1 MFIVP
6 ALSPRHVLNNNMKL
20 SGTVELAL
28 AKAIKLA
35 KGDISPIKWVDEDKV
50 IILKPSLK
58 QVKDTLLSMRRRKV
72 AFDVETNGRHPLE
85 CELRCIAFYDGRRAI
100 TVPLLHRVKKKDVVL
115 GGMHVVWE
123 SYWGKKELP
132 QVIEAIRELLQNC
145 TLYTQNGQFDRMVVE
160 ASLGIKVPSGRPH
173 FDTLLGHHVIA
184 PYLPH
189 NLGFLSAMYTG
200 VKYYKATETGDAWS
214 GDSDHELWLYNSRD
228 CITTWLIAEK
238 MEQEIQVLPQHP
250 ALYEQDAWQEAQC
263 ERWKRVGIKLDRYAL
278 AFFRQHYQGIAKKAL
293 AKMKE
298 VVLKRV
304 KNTTEGDEQ
313 LTTLLEKLTVQAVK
327 KTRKKGVEEDEDLDE
342 VIDSIERM
350 DDEGTGRTVELF
362 NPASLNQ
369 LRVLMKALGI
379 QLEQKTATGQLSTAK
394 EILTGLRKELLN
406 QKVSPDD
413 DRIAFLDFLFA
424 WRESSKVDST
434 YLRPEVLRDGR
445 VHPTFSVHVVPTG
458 RLSSQKPNFQNQP
471 SGIRGMFVADEDHVL
486 VSGDWDALELRL
498 GAYQSQDPNFL
509 KVFREYDA
517 KTGPK
522 PHHANM
528 AVIFGLPPT
537 KEAAEAN
544 PGMYV
549 AAKTFAYAVAYG
561 AGEQKMFENS
571 REEMPDLDFKAFKVA
586 LTNYR
591 KFYARLFAFQREVV
605 QQGTQKGFLDSSIL
619 KRRVYFFE
627 KVFGE
632 NSPEATMMQNFPY
645 QSGGAD
651 VVGLANRRIIEKVL
665 EPWRKKLLKKGQK
678 WTDKD
683 GVIHVCFIDEKLE
696 QVAQVHDE
704 LLFIVPKRLKD
715 EFIAAFK
722 LHGEEEVRA
731 GWKLPLD
738 IKGKARWKPVQ
749 ARCTV
754 VHEGKPCREAT
765 DLEMTHE
772 HHWEGKCSKGHAVI
786 VDVDP
791 KLMVG

>member
-1 MFIVP
+1 MFVVP
-6 ALSPRHVLNNNMKL
+6 ALSPRHILNNNMKL

-28 AKAIKLA
+28 AKAIRLS
-35 KGDISPIKWVDEDKV
+35 KGDESCIQWVDEAKV
-50 IILKPSLK
+50 IQLKPKLAQVLK
-58 QVKDTLLSMRRRKV
+58 VLKSMHGHRV
-72 AFDVETNGRHPLE
+72 AFDVETDGRHALE
-85 CELRCIAFYDGRRAI
+85 CDLRCIAVYDGKTAI
-100 TVPLLHRVKKKDVVL
+100 TVPVL
-115 GGMHVVWE
+115 YRTGKRDEVTGKAEWKP
-123 SYWGKKELP
+123 YWGQKELA
-132 QVIEAIRELLQNC
+132 QVIAAFKALFLACILL
-145 TLYTQNGQFDRMVVE
+145 TQNGQYDRMVVQ
-160 ASLGIKVPSGRPH
+160 AQWGFVIPSGRPH
-173 FDTLLGHHVIA
+173 FDTMLGHHVIA

-189 NLGFLSAMYTG
+189 NLGFLSALYTG
-200 VKYYKATETGDAWS
+200 VRYYKATASGDSWS
-214 GDSDHELWLYNSRD
+214 SDSDHELWLYNARD

-238 MEQEIQVLPQHP
+238 MEQEVQVLPQHP

-263 ERWKRVGIKLDRYAL
+263 ERWKRVGIKLDRHAL
-278 AFFRQHYQGIAKKAL
+278 AFFRQHYQSIAKKAL

-298 VVLKRV
+298 VVARRAKAG
-304 KNTTEGDEQ
+304 GDAALEA
-313 LTTLLEKLTVQAVK
+313 LMEKLSAKAAKQADK
-327 KTRKKGVEEDEDLDE
+327 DGEDNE

-350 DDEGTGRTVELF
+350 DDEGTGKTVELF

-369 LRVLMKALGI
+369 LRVLMSALGI

-406 QKVSPDD
+406 QKVDPDD

-424 WRESSKVDST
+424 WREASKVDST

-445 VHPTFSVHVVPTG
+445 VHPSFSVHVVPTG
-458 RLSSQKPNFQNQP
+458 RLSSQGPNFQNQP
-471 SGIRGMFVADEDHVL
+471 PAIRGMFVADDDHVL

-528 AVIFGLPPT
+528 AVIFGLKPT
-537 KEAAEAN
+537 KEDAEAN
-544 PGMYV
+544 PGMYT

-561 AGEQKMFENS
+561 AGEAKMFENV
-571 REEMPDLDFKAFKVA
+571 REEMPDIDIKAFRAA
-586 LTNYR
+586 LKNYR
-591 KFYARLFAFQREVV
+591 DFYRRLFEFQREVV
-605 QQGTQKGFLDSSIL
+605 QQGTNKGFLDSSIL

-632 NSPEATMMQNFPY
+632 NSPEATQMQNFPY

-651 VVGLANRRIIEKVL
+651 VVGLANRRIVDRVL
-665 EPWRKKLLKKGQK
+665 IPWQSKLLKRGQK
-678 WTDKD
+678 WKDKD
-683 GVIHVCFIDEKLE
+683 GVVHVCFIDEILE

-715 EFIAAFK
+715 EFIEAFK

-738 IKGKARWKPVQ
+738 IKGKKRWKPVT
-749 ARCTV
+749 ARCFEK
-754 VHEGKPCREAT
+754 HEGKPCRESVEM
-765 DLEMTHE
+765 EMTKP
-772 HHWEGKCSKGHAVI
+772 HHWEGTCSKKHLVV